1 MAWCLTAQESL
12 QVMFYNLLEFPEA
25 NPPNR
30 EFILRDILNTY
41 EPDIF
46 MVCELQN
53 EIAGN
58 LILDESLNDTEDLYE
73 SAVYVTNQSSASNLQ
88 QLLYFRKDKFILE
101 SQENIV
107 NGTRDINHYTLK
119 VRTANINTDPVFL
132 EVYVAHLKSSQ
143 GGANQAERLA
153 MVQEFVTNTEALSPD
168 SFVIFAGDFNLY
180 TSTEPAYIEL
190 LDPTNAIPMVDPID
204 TPGSWN
210 NNLNFQDIHT
220 QSTRESSGPFGA
232 GAGGGL
238 DDRFDFIMLSENMLT
253 NPKMRYI
260 PYTYAAYVNNGN
272 CFNLSIN
279 DESCTGTFPQE
290 TRELLYQ
297 MSDHLPVVLQLE
309 TEEEI
314 VLSAEEMTTVN
325 PLVEIQQNPVSEIL
339 TLQIPTEGTFDFEIF
354 DILGQEIMA
363 FSSEGRENLLVDVS
377 KLPSGVYFLKV
388 QSQIIHTLKFLK
400 Q

>member
-1 MAWCLTAQESL
+1 
-12 QVMFYNLLEFPEA
+12 
-25 NPPNR
+25 
-30 EFILRDILNTY
+30 
-41 EPDIF
+41 
-46 MVCELQN
+46 
-53 EIAGN
+53 
-58 LILDESLNDTEDLYE
+58 
-73 SAVYVTNQSSASNLQ
+73 
-88 QLLYFRKDKFILE
+88 
-101 SQENIV
+101 
-107 NGTRDINHYTLK
+107 
-119 VRTANINTDPVFL
+119 
-132 EVYVAHLKSSQ
+132 
-143 GGANQAERLA
+143 
-153 MVQEFVTNTEALSPD
+153 
-168 SFVIFAGDFNLY
+168 
-180 TSTEPAYIEL
+180 
-190 LDPTNAIPMVDPID
+190 
-204 TPGSWN
+204 
-210 NNLNFQDIHT
+210 
-220 QSTRESSGPFGA
+220 
-232 GAGGGL
+232 
-238 DDRFDFIMLSENMLT
+238 MLSENMLT

-260 PYTYAAYVNNGN
+260 PDTYAAYGNNGN

-339 TLQIPTEGTFDFEIF
+339 TLQIPAEGTFDFEIF

-388 QSQIIHTLKFLK
+388 HSQIIHTLKFLK